1 MEINMKIEF
10 TVEDYFNELQSMEK
24 YYGQEEELYP
34 WIYMLLQMVEIRE
47 KNILKEDYDKL
58 CIIDVHNAQ
67 HAESD
72 YDLKKLMQGHNPS
85 LHVEHYAQHAEILL
99 LLIQILI
106 LFVVVS
112 KSKK

>member
-1 MEINMKIEF
+1 MKIEF

-72 YDLKKLMQGHNPS
+72 YDLKNLCKVMS
-85 LHVEHYAQHAEILL
+85 LILL